1 MFFFRRKTAYEMRI
15 SDWSSDVC
23 SSDLIERPFAPRD
36 HRIESLDR
44 RRDADIDESRQPGAG
59 DIGARHLSVVRIDF
73 ERDDAA
79 ALDQP
84 ARQLDRRI
92 AAARA
97 DFEDACRSEER
108 RVGKECG
115 RPGRSRWWPLH

>member
-92 AAARA
+92 AAERA
-97 DFEDACRSEER
+97 DRSEER
-108 RVGKECG
+108 SVGTRCVIT
-115 RPGRSRWWPLH
+115 GRSLWSPYQYKQKI